1 MKKNLLLKENYDSE
15 NLWKKINVLT
25 EQQINNMNLGL
36 EWTTTNLPNAVLIGG
51 TATVYYIKSA
61 RDLTPDL
68 DFLVNDIES
77 VKSKLHQDEI
87 SFERLY
93 VGTEESLG
101 LVVDEFNV
109 DYLDSNVG
117 NVRLNQL
124 ILQTPNTANIGGYQ
138 TKIINAELL
147 AIMKF
152 ELGRDKDINDAFA
165 LLSSGKVNI
174 IKYKSYVNKLKDTL
188 QDYESIIAYKAL
200 IP

>member
-25 EQQINNMNLGL
+25 EQQISNMNLGL

-87 SFERLY
+87 IFKRLY

-124 ILQTPNTANIGGYQ
+124 ILQTYNTANIGGYQ
-138 TKIINAELL
+138 TKIINPELL

-165 LLSSGKVNI
+165 LLSSGKVDI

-188 QDYESIIAYKAL
+188 QDYESIIAYKVL